1 MVMSFAP
8 SIGIRRPAKSTA
20 QTTGQTL
27 CRRSIFNFNPIRELM
42 VDMYCMQIDI
52 SSLTSLDLASSPAPA
67 DLWLLSPSCQPYTV
81 LNPDAKGALDPRAR
95 SFLHLVQTILPEL
108 VKLGTGVHPT
118 RLLIENV
125 AGFEVHLFL
134 GSSHRLK
141 IIDNPGTRHRLRVKS
156 C

>member
-1 MVMSFAP
+1 
-8 SIGIRRPAKSTA
+8 
-20 QTTGQTL
+20 
-27 CRRSIFNFNPIRELM
+27 
-42 VDMYCMQIDI
+42 MQVDI
-52 SSLTSLDLASSPAPA
+52 SSLTSSYLASSAAPA

-95 SFLHLVQTILPEL
+95 SFLHLIQTVLPEL

-134 GSSHRLK
+134 GSSHRWR
-141 IIDNPGTRHRLRVKS
+141 IIDNPGSRHPLRVKS